1 MQQVLN
7 SQERNQAFLKFLLF
21 FLVTVVLIIAAIFFN
36 FRLPV
41 RENKMLQSEVDI
53 QRIEDVSQQKF
64 VGLMQDAVRLLDS
77 MDKKG
82 TNMEQINLQLNS
94 KIHDLAGIEQNEN
107 TIYGKMD
114 KIVIDKFV
122 ELQQAKMNLTD
133 ARNNLNK
140 TSSVQADLEKCQ
152 AQNIQLQSALDA
164 YRKATPTGF

>member
-21 FLVTVVLIIAAIFFN
+21 FLVTVVLIITAVFFN

-53 QRIEDVSQQKF
+53 QRTQDVSQQKF

-77 MDKKG
+77 LDKPG
-82 TNMEQINLQLNS
+82 TNVEQINLQLNS

-114 KIVIDKFV
+114 KIIIDKFV
-122 ELQQAKMNLTD
+122 ELQQAKKNLQD
-133 ARNNLNK
+133 SKSNLSKQAN
-140 TSSVQADLEKCQ
+140 VQSDLDKCQ
-152 AQNIQLQSALDA
+152 AQNIELQASLDR
-164 YRKATPTGF
+164 YRKATPAGF